1 MRRFDVAVADLSQ
14 LRGLRHQFAAWLA
27 RARVDGSC
35 GAELVLALHEAVAN
49 AAEHAEASDSISVHA
64 EFADGAVL
72 IEVADRGRWKEP
84 RLVPDTGSR
93 GRGLPIIRT
102 LVEDVTI
109 QTTRAGTTV
118 QMRQRVYWLEA

>member
-1 MRRFDVAVADLSQ
+1 MGRFNAVVADPSE
-14 LRGLRHQFAAWLA
+14 LRALRHEFGDWLR
-27 RARVDGSC
+27 RAGIDGSC

-49 AAEHAEASDSISVHA
+49 ATEHAEASDSVSVHA

-84 RLVPDTGSR
+84 QLVPDPGGR
-93 GRGLPIIRT
+93 GRSLPIIRT

-109 QTTRAGTTV
+109 QKTRAGTSV
-118 QMRQRVYWLEA
+118 QMRQRVY